1 MPTYIHWFRR
11 DLRLRNNPALHAALH
26 ASGGRV
32 VPLFIL
38 DDAILR
44 APDTGAA
51 RVTFMLES
59 LRVLD
64 QALRD
69 AGSRLIIRRGNPL
82 AVLRELAEQIDIGG
96 LCFNRDYLPTAYLR
110 DTEIERALGERG
122 IAVQSYQDAVIYE
135 ASAILTNAGTP
146 YSIYTPYWRKW
157 RAGVADEPRADEV
170 TPPPFVPVP
179 ETIASL
185 AIPSAAELGF
195 ATDQSLPPGGAVA
208 GLKRLDE
215 WSRRDSRLG
224 IGGYRTGREKPAL
237 RATSGL
243 GAYLRFGCVAPR
255 ECLHAALRL
264 MADATEDTGRASI
277 DTWLSELAWRDFYY
291 QIVAHYPHV
300 LDGAFKPDYD
310 KLEWQNDDQLF
321 AAWCAGRTGY
331 PIVDAAMRQLN
342 REAWMH
348 NRARMIVASFLTKD
362 LLIDWRW
369 GERYFM
375 HQLVDGDHASNNGGW
390 QWAAGTGANAQPY
403 FRIFNPTSQ
412 GETFDPQGEYVRR
425 YVPELANV
433 PNRYIHAPWAMPA
446 AEQQRAKIRIGR
458 DYPAP
463 IVDHA
468 RQRERALTMYGAIRT
483 KNQAQVTL
491 DNG

>member
-11 DLRLRNNPALHAALH
+11 DLRLRDNPALQAALH
-26 ASGGRV
+26 ASGGQV

-51 RVTFMLES
+51 RVTFLLES
-59 LRVLD
+59 LRALD
-64 QALRD
+64 QELCA
-69 AGSRLIIRRGNPL
+69 AGSRLIIRRGKPL
-82 AVLRELAEQIDIGG
+82 DVLQELTKQSNASG
-96 LCFNRDYLPTAYLR
+96 LCFNRDYLPAAHTR
-110 DTEIERALGERG
+110 DTEIEQALGRGG
-122 IAVQSYQDAVIYE
+122 IAVQSYQDAVTFE
-135 ASAILTNAGTP
+135 AGAILTNAGTP
-146 YSIYTPYWRKW
+146 YSVYTPYWRKW
-157 RAGVADEPRADEV
+157 RTRVAEKPLADALP
-170 TPPPFVPVP
+170 TPAFAPVP
-179 ETIASL
+179 AAITTL
-185 AIPSAAELGF
+185 AIPSASALGF
-195 ATDQSLPPGGAVA
+195 TTEQPLPPAGEQA

-215 WSRRDSRLG
+215 WIQRDNPLG

-237 RATSGL
+237 RATSEL
-243 GAYLRFGCVAPR
+243 GPYLRFGCLSPR
-255 ECLHAALRL
+255 DCLRAALRA
-264 MADATEDTGRASI
+264 MADSDDAGQASI

-291 QIVAHYPHV
+291 QIVEHYPHV

-310 KLEWQNDDQLF
+310 KLVWQNDEPLF
-321 AAWCAGRTGY
+321 AAWCEGRTGY
-331 PIVDAAMRQLN
+331 PIVDAAMRQLKQ
-342 REAWMH
+342 EAWMH

-375 HQLVDGDHASNNGGW
+375 HQLVDGDQASNNGGW

-412 GETFDPQGEYVRR
+412 GKKFDPQGEYVRR

-433 PNRYIHAPWAMPA
+433 SNRYIHAPWAMPA
-446 AEQQRAKIRIGR
+446 AEQQRASIQIGR

-468 RQRERALTMYGAIRT
+468 RQREQALAIYRAARTMNT
-483 KNQAQVTL
+483 
-491 DNG
+491 